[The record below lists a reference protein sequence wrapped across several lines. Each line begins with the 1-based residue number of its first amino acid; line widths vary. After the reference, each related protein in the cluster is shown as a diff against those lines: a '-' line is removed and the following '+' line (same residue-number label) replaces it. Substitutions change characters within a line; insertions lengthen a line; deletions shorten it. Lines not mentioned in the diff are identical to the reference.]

1 MVRALFAVVQGIVLA
16 LVGAVVVVP
25 VADASFPGGNG
36 KIVFV
41 STRAASTTGSEGESD
56 LFTIGP
62 GGKRVTT
69 VTANESFEVN
79 PRWSPGGQRIAFSR
93 YGRAYAIYV
102 MRADGSG
109 ARKITSPSRA
119 NDLFPTWSPNARQ
132 IAFVRAP
139 ATSKSYLAGRVLVVN
154 ADGTYLRRLPFEP
167 GEYSRLMWSP
177 DGTMLAY
184 SRQQHVYVVGADG
197 SGLRRLFPS
206 TPWING
212 FAWSPDSLRIAATR
226 DDPAPEIAVVDADG
240 TGEATLVPDVRAAD
254 ISWSPD
260 GRKIVYQTPT
270 GDRLAV
276 ADIATGASRVL
287 ETGPGN
293 AYWPDWQPLR

>member
-1 MVRALFAVVQGIVLA
+1 M
-16 LVGAVVVVP
+16 
-25 VADASFPGGNG
+25 
-36 KIVFV
+36 FV
-41 STRAASTTGSEGESD
+41 SNRAASTSGSEGDPD

-69 VTANESFEVN
+69 LTASESWELY
-79 PRWSPGGQRIAFSR
+79 PRWSPGGKRIAFSR
-93 YGRAYAIYV
+93 YGSVSYGGVYAIYV
-102 MRADGSG
+102 MRADGSR
-109 ARKITSPSRA
+109 AKKITSPLASNA
-119 NDLFPTWSPNARQ
+119 NDVSPTWSPSGRR
-132 IAFVRAP
+132 IAFVRVP
-139 ATSKSYLAGRVLVVN
+139 ANSRGYQSGRVLVVN
-154 ADGTYLRRLPFEP
+154 ADGTHLRSFPLEL
-167 GEYSRLMWSP
+167 GEYARLMWSP
-177 DGTMLAY
+177 DGTMLAFLR
-184 SRQQHVYVVGADG
+184 RQHLYVVRADG

-212 FAWSPDSLRIAATR
+212 FAWSPDDRRIAATR
-226 DDPAPEIAVVDADG
+226 DYPAPEIAVVDVDG

-260 GRKIVYQTPT
+260 GKKIVYQTPT
-270 GDRLAV
+270 ASGLAV